1 MKLETR
7 NWKKLALVIL
17 LLFLLTTPTLFAA
30 GAKLLLSPDTGTQ
43 YVGSYLSVDV
53 LVNTGGN
60 PTNAYRA
67 VVTYPAAKL
76 EAVAVST
83 GGSVCSLWIPPTP
96 RYSNDSGTAPFE
108 CGATQAYKGT
118 SGRVGRIDFLVKAG

>member
-1 MKLETR
+1 MGKNRKLINRFNNKMVAFSLT
-7 NWKKLALVIL
+7 
-17 LLFLLTTPTLFAA
+17 LLFLLLLITSTLFAA
-30 GAKLLLSPDTGTQ
+30 GAKLFLSPETGTQ

-67 VVTYPAAKL
+67 VITYPTAKL
-76 EAVAVST
+76 EAIAVST

-108 CGATQAYKGT
+108 CGGA
-118 SGRVGRIDFLVKAG
+118 